1 MVKSGM
7 VGVYVEEAVSR
18 GDAVRVR
25 IVNHASLAAKVAGNF
40 CKTADTGK
48 TAVVSGAEWVS
59 DSTAA
64 GVVILYLRDSTSL
77 TVD

>member
-1 MVKSGM
+1 M
-7 VGVYVEEAVSR
+7 VGVFVEEAVSR